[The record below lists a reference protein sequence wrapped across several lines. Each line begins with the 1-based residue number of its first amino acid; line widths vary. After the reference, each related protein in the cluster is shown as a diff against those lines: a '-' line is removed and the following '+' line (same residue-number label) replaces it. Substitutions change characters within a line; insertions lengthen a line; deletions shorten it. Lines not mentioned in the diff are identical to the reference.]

1 MNNWTFRENSLDFL
15 RLIAASQVMVLHSF
29 EFTMNELTD
38 SLFFELL
45 RIFPGVPIFFFISG
59 FLISRSFERAPS
71 LSVYW
76 SNRVLRIFPALIVC
90 VFINL
95 IMVWASGYFG
105 EVQPSLFEITRLFIA
120 KVTIFQFYNPDFMR
134 AFGDGVLN
142 GSLWTICV
150 ELQFYFMIPVLY
162 KTIRLFERHVN
173 LFLGV
178 LIILF
183 MLANRALYLLE
194 EDYSDTL
201 LWKLYRVSFAPW
213 FYMFLFGVL
222 VQKNFS
228 FFALKLQG
236 IKTSMLLLAYIFV
249 MYLVSQ
255 SGTHFDNSISPLIFF
270 PLAIVIL
277 RAAYSFTAPSKL
289 LLRGNDI
296 SYGVYIWHMP
306 FVNQLTYL
314 TSANETIP
322 QVIFVIFCTLIAALA
337 SWFLL
342 EKQMLKLKVFSLN
355 KIRT

>member
-1 MNNWTFRENSLDFL
+1 
-15 RLIAASQVMVLHSF
+15 
-29 EFTMNELTD
+29 
-38 SLFFELL
+38 
-45 RIFPGVPIFFFISG
+45 
-59 FLISRSFERAPS
+59 
-71 LSVYW
+71 
-76 SNRVLRIFPALIVC
+76 
-90 VFINL
+90 
-95 IMVWASGYFG
+95 
-105 EVQPSLFEITRLFIA
+105 
-120 KVTIFQFYNPDFMR
+120 
-134 AFGDGVLN
+134 
-142 GSLWTICV
+142 
-150 ELQFYFMIPVLY
+150 
-162 KTIRLFERHVN
+162 
-173 LFLGV
+173 
-178 LIILF
+178 
-183 MLANRALYLLE
+183 
-194 EDYSDTL
+194 
-201 LWKLYRVSFAPW
+201 
-213 FYMFLFGVL
+213 MFLFGVL